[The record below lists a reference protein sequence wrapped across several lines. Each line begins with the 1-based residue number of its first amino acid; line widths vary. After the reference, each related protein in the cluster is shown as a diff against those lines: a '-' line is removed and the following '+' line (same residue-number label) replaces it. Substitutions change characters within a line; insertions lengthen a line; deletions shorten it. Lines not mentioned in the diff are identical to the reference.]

1 MRNMK
6 DTRILIVSSLL
17 SILLLTIH
25 ITDDVA
31 RGFDKWRPSSPI
43 FCVIVLPI
51 LLYGTLVL
59 AERRSGLILMLIT
72 ALGSV
77 GMPILHRGA
86 GTVARNGGPFFLWT
100 LIALGA
106 TGGLSILLVARAMWN
121 RRKIMTAVANENS
134 DRRG

>member
-1 MRNMK
+1 MK
-6 DTRILIVSSLL
+6 DTRILMVSSLL
-17 SILLLTIH
+17 SILLLSIH
-25 ITDDVA
+25 VTDDVA

-43 FCVIVLPI
+43 FCVVVLPI
-51 LLYGTLVL
+51 LLCGALVL
-59 AERRSGLILMLIT
+59 NERRSGLILMLIT
-72 ALGSV
+72 GLGSM

-106 TGGLSILLVARAMWN
+106 TGGLTVILVVRALWN
-121 RRKIMTAVANENS
+121 RRMTAVANENS